1 MKAAI
6 HWLVVAETKERA
18 EELASD
24 DFASEFV
31 IEERPSDEFSGISSK
46 MIAKLING
54 WPREEVVRRFYDRET
69 EKPIDYDAIMID
81 TLTAQVK
88 SNVS

>member
-6 HWLVVAETKERA
+6 HWLVAAETKERA
-18 EELASD
+18 EELASE

-69 EKPIDYDAIMID
+69 VPAMTEELVELI
-81 TLTAQVK
+81 T
-88 SNVS
+88 